1 MPRFDISVT
10 EADGTCARW
19 SGVSL
24 ESVLARAGVKIG
36 TAVGPAEAGDYLR
49 AVARDGSSAVFALPE
64 FQRSFVLVAYA
75 LNGQPLSPGEG
86 PLRLVVRD
94 EGRRVRWVKEIQ
106 SLRVE

>member
-1 MPRFDISVT
+1 MPRFDISVP

-36 TAVGPAEAGDYLR
+36 TAVGPEEAGDYRR

-86 PLRLVVRD
+86 PLTSRRSRRR
-94 EGRRVRWVKEIQ
+94 RRVRRAKEIQ
-106 SLRVE
+106 PLPAE